1 MLHAYGIILHGINVW
16 VLPSSDNTISEE
28 FSLTLPAEVLE
39 GSARVT
45 FSVIG
50 EKGFL
55 CSWVCSEKKINAQS
69 FGLTEH

>member
-1 MLHAYGIILHGINVW
+1 MLNLYKWLLQGINVW

-39 GSARVT
+39 GSVRVM

-50 EKGFL
+50 EKGFP
-55 CSWVCSEKKINAQS
+55 CSWVCSEKNLHKA
-69 FGLTEH
+69 LALLMC